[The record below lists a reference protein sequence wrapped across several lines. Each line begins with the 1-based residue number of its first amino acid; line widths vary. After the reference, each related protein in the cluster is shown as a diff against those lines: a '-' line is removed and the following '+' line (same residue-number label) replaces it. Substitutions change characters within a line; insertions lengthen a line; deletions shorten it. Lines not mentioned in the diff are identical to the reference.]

1 MAEKDFLGN
10 NPLLRL
16 AIPLIAG
23 IAIASICD
31 AELIQW
37 ALLLVF
43 SLAVC
48 GISLFFERLA
58 LLFGAASMVAMFSAG
73 ALVQRM
79 DDVAMA
85 PQWEETKGDFSAL
98 FVETP
103 RMGDRTTKA
112 LVRLRREDA
121 DSLPGRRE
129 GLAYIYFANCTDAE
143 NLRIGER
150 VRFTAKV
157 RNPKNAGNPAEFD
170 YAHFL
175 YVKGVTATLY
185 LPVGSWEKE
194 GSEELSLRMRALAL
208 RERVVELYDRAGFDG
223 DTKAVLSALTVGD
236 KSELS
241 GEVKDTFSSV
251 GASHILALS
260 GLHLGIFYVIF
271 SCLLPAVRSRR
282 RYMVA
287 RELVIVGAL
296 WLFAFVAGLS
306 PSIVRAAV
314 LFTLLSV
321 ARCARRDSF
330 SVNALSLAAIA
341 MLLFSPRSLFDVSFQ
356 LSFSAVLSILLL
368 FPMVRKLLDADS
380 HGRIYRYFA
389 DMLALSVAAQIGT
402 LPVLWYCFGSFP
414 TYFLVTNIV
423 VVPLAFVIMSL
434 AVLLWLVSPFAVLC
448 NVVAWLLNAAV
459 GTLGGWVKLVESLP
473 ASTLQLPY
481 IDSSIA
487 WMLAL
492 TLLLLYLSAVR
503 RRVELLAMA
512 FTVAVVTF
520 AWGLLLRGE
529 GPRETMFFF
538 NSSSYPALLLTV
550 SRDSSYLVST
560 EKESEADTEHIL
572 APYLRCES
580 MDAPL
585 WVDGEYCDKKLVY
598 KGGVLEFCGRRI
610 RVLSDKS
617 WMDEEQGSP
626 VDLLFLCK
634 GFKGS
639 MESLLALYPARY
651 VVMDAGLHY
660 MTRRRVERECAV
672 LGVCCIDISE
682 AGAVEFKCGGD
693 SFSPLFVR
701 E

>member
-1 MAEKDFLGN
+1 M
-10 NPLLRL
+10 
-16 AIPLIAG
+16 
-23 IAIASICD
+23 CD

-48 GISLFFERLA
+48 GVSLFFERLA
-58 LLFGAASMVAMFSAG
+58 MLFGAAAMVAMFSAG
-73 ALVQRM
+73 AVVQQM
-79 DDVAMA
+79 DDASMA
-85 PQWEETKGDFSAL
+85 PRWEETKGDFSAV

-103 RMGDRTTKA
+103 RMGDMTTKA
-112 LVRLRREDA
+112 LVRLRREDG
-121 DSLPGRRE
+121 DSLPGRCE
-129 GLAYIYFANCTDAE
+129 GLAYIYLANCTDAE

-170 YAHFL
+170 YARFL

-185 LPVGSWEKE
+185 LPVGSWEKD
-194 GSEELSLRMRALAL
+194 GCEELTLRMLAL
-208 RERVVELYDRAGFDG
+208 SFRERIVELYSRMGFDG
-223 DTKAVLSALTVGD
+223 DAKAMLSALTVGD

-271 SCLLPAVRSRR
+271 SFLLPTVRSRR
-282 RYMVA
+282 RYMVV

-296 WLFAFVAGLS
+296 WMFAFVAGLS
-306 PSIVRAAV
+306 PSIVRAAI
-314 LFTLLSV
+314 LFTFLSV

-330 SVNALSLAAIA
+330 SVNALALAAIV
-341 MLLFSPRSLFDVSFQ
+341 MLLFSPRSLFDISFQ

-368 FPMVRKLLDADS
+368 FPKLHSLLAADS
-380 HGRIYRYFA
+380 HGRLYRYFA
-389 DMLALSVAAQIGT
+389 DTLALSVAAQIGT

-414 TYFLVTNIV
+414 VYFLVTNIV
-423 VVPLAFVIMSL
+423 VVPLAFIIMSL
-434 AVLLWLVSPFAVLC
+434 AALLWFSSPFAVLC
-448 NVVAWLLNAAV
+448 NAVAWLLNAAV
-459 GTLGGWVKLVESLP
+459 GALGGWVALVESLP
-473 ASTLQLPY
+473 ASTPELPY
-481 IDSSIA
+481 IDSAIA

-492 TLLLLYLSAVR
+492 ILLLLYLFAVR
-503 RRVELLAMA
+503 RRVALV
-512 FTVAVVTF
+512 VAASVIACASLV
-520 AWGLLLRGE
+520 WGWIQRGD
-529 GPRETMFFF
+529 GPRDTMLFF
-538 NSSSYPALLLTV
+538 NSSSYPALLLAV
-550 SRDSSYLVST
+550 SRDCSYLLST
-560 EKESEADTEHIL
+560 EKESDADTEYIL
-572 APYLRCES
+572 APYLRRES

-585 WVDGEYCDKKLVY
+585 WVDGEYSDKNLAY
-598 KGGVLEFCGRRI
+598 KGGVVEFCGRRI
-610 RVLSDKS
+610 RVLSDRT
-617 WMDEEQGSP
+617 WMDEEQGLP
-626 VDLLFLCK
+626 VDMLFLCK

-672 LGVCCIDISE
+672 LGVVCIDVSE
-682 AGAVEFKCGGD
+682 KGAVEFKCNGE
-693 SFSPLFVR
+693 SFSPIFVR